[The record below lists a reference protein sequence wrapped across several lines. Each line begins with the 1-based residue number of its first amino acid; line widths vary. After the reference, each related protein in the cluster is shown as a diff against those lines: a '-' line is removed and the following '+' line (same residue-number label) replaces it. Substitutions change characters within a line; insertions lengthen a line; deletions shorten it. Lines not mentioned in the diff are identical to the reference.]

1 MSRDAIDPRSLAARL
16 IDVTFVFD
24 AYHQWEVKVPKSL
37 SIYSVMGML
46 GKRLGVMPTHVRL
59 AWETGER
66 DPLGHGGNNEGLS
79 GWDSDEAESE
89 LDEPQTYSVARE
101 VELVASTRT
110 LGTYIEG
117 REARVRVERR

>member
-1 MSRDAIDPRSLAARL
+1 
-16 IDVTFVFD
+16 
-24 AYHQWEVKVPKSL
+24 
-37 SIYSVMGML
+37 MGML
-46 GKRLGVMPTHVRL
+46 GKRLGVMPTLVRL

-66 DPLGHGGNNEGLS
+66 DPLGHGGNSEGLT